1 MAAVRTILTYGCE
14 IWNTAQVQTRK
25 LESFHQYCLRRIL
38 RVRWFHRVRNEDVL
52 RRASITALTDII
64 ATKRLRWFGH
74 VSRMPE
80 DRLPNYLLEWK
91 PKHGKRSRGRPR
103 KSLNDVFIEDAEQ
116 RLDRNGLTIDCMRR
130 LAADRKGW
138 RNITRRS
145 CIIQSNDADDAD

>member
-1 MAAVRTILTYGCE
+1 MCI
-14 IWNTAQVQTRK
+14 
-25 LESFHQYCLRRIL
+25 
-38 RVRWFHRVRNEDVL
+38 
-52 RRASITALTDII
+52 
-64 ATKRLRWFGH
+64 
-74 VSRMPE
+74 RMPE
-80 DRLPNYLLEWK
+80 DRLLYYLLEWK
-91 PKHGKRSRGRPR
+91 SKHGKRSRGRPR

>member
-1 MAAVRTILTYGCE
+1 
-14 IWNTAQVQTRK
+14 
-25 LESFHQYCLRRIL
+25 
-38 RVRWFHRVRNEDVL
+38 
-52 RRASITALTDII
+52 
-64 ATKRLRWFGH
+64 
-74 VSRMPE
+74 MPE

-138 RNITRRS
+138 RNTTRRS